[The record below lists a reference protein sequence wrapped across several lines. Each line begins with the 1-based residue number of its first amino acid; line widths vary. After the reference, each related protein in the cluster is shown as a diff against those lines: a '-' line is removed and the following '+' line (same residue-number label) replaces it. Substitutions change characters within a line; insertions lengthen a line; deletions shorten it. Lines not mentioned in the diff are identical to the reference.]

1 MTTIAVTSLHIY
13 PVKSCA
19 GIDLSSAVITPRG
32 FEYDRNWM
40 IVDLAGEKLTQRE
53 CPAMVGIEP
62 YIEGEV
68 LQLQAKNIA
77 PLNLPLNPRSI
88 NQCEVEI
95 WGDRC
100 KALDEGERAARW
112 ISQVLQR
119 DLRIVRFH
127 PEHTRAVASAWS
139 GETGAHTAFAD
150 MLPFLITSEE
160 SLATLNREREKIGLH
175 PSPMNRF
182 RPNIVIT
189 GGGSYGE
196 DYIPSLRLPGTNAK
210 LELVRPCSR
219 CVIVDT
225 DQDTGAK
232 ESKGN
237 LKILAANRKFKNYK
251 GESGVMFGVQA
262 LPLSADGQRI
272 SVGDILSIEEKTEGL
287 PPLPRL
293 K

>member
-1 MTTIAVTSLHIY
+1 MTSIEVTSLHIY

-19 GIDLSSAVITPRG
+19 GIDLSTAVITPKG

-40 IVDLAGEKLTQRE
+40 IVDPTGNKLTQRE
-53 CPAMVGIEP
+53 CPAMVQIEP
-62 YIEGEV
+62 HIERDV
-68 LQLQAKNIA
+68 LLLHARNISPLVIPLKSLQLT
-77 PLNLPLNPRSI
+77 P
-88 NQCEVEI
+88 CEVEI

-100 KALDEGERAARW
+100 QALDEGNRAARW
-112 ISQVLQR
+112 ISQVLQK

-127 PEHTRAVASAWS
+127 PDHTRAVDSAWS
-139 GETGAHTAFAD
+139 GYTGAHTAFAD
-150 MLPFLITSEE
+150 MLPFLITAEE
-160 SLATLNREREKIGLH
+160 SLAALNQEREKMELL
-175 PSPMNRF
+175 PTPMNRF
-182 RPNIVIT
+182 RPNIVIR
-189 GGGSYGE
+189 GAGPYGE
-196 DYIPSLRLPGTNAK
+196 DQIPALRLPGTNAK

-225 DQDTGAK
+225 DQDTGVK

-237 LKILAANRKFKNYK
+237 LRVLGAQRKFKNYK

-262 LPLSADGQRI
+262 LPLGAEGQTV
-272 SVGDILSIEEKTEGL
+272 SVGDVLSIEEQTEGL